1 MSLIWIVNI
10 RPVMTHSVIATL
22 TDQEIV
28 KAILDRDSFVTKEFL
43 YRVCY
48 LWFKSIFDKCY
59 TDCDNS
65 FKYNHEMKYGLS
77 CEQITR
83 NYVKQ

>member
-43 YRVCY
+43 YGECY
-48 LWFKSIFDKCY
+48 PWFKSIFDTCY

-65 FKYNHEMKYGLS
+65 FKYNNEMKYRLS
-77 CEQITR
+77 CEQVTR
-83 NYVKQ
+83 NYVKK